1 MLEASQQDFIHMY
14 YLGVHEMLVDDSVY
28 NAYLESLNLWHLE
41 LAITASAFKNLSL
54 SSEVDNL
61 GEPLADLV
69 YILQHRF
76 DDLVESCPF
85 PSFISSSV
93 NVLEV
98 SHA

>member
-1 MLEASQQDFIHMY
+1 
-14 YLGVHEMLVDDSVY
+14 MLVDDSVY
-28 NAYLESLNLWHLE
+28 EAYLESLNMWHLE
-41 LAITASAFKNLSL
+41 LAITASALKNLSL
-54 SSEVDNL
+54 SHDIDNL

-85 PSFISSSV
+85 PSFPSSSM

-98 SHA
+98 CHD